1 MKKWEKEMI
10 DMNKPPVQRYSDE
23 EMLEKHRKHYD
34 PNHPINFRRLSL
46 ALDGYIIEPQHRFTF
61 NNVPMDKDGDYL
73 HPVEVRCG
81 KNPEDGIEI
90 DFWNELTDE
99 DSLVTLRIQF
109 RKGNTCMGWICN
121 WDGSLRLKPKKS

>member
-1 MKKWEKEMI
+1 MKTYKY
-10 DMNKPPVQRYSDE
+10 DMNKPPVKRYRELSDE
-23 EMLEKHRKHYD
+23 EKRKNYEPH
-34 PNHPINFRRLSL
+34 HPINFKRLSL
-46 ALDGYIIEPQHRFTF
+46 ALDGYIIEPQQKFTF

-81 KNPEDGIEI
+81 KYPRDGIEI

-109 RKGNTCMGWICN
+109 RKGSTCIGWICN
-121 WDGSLRLKPKKS
+121 WDGSLRLKPKQKV